1 MNKYFKKSHIK
12 NGAVVILRNYQ
23 SYLKVDDTLLCLDMS
38 GYYKVLSDYDK
49 KLCHKK
55 YDLADI
61 MKILNPRKNY
71 FHETACNCALEN
83 LESCIKGYSDWTW
96 ERKEE
101 NE

>member
-12 NGAVVILRNYQ
+12 NGAVVILRDNA
-23 SYLKVDDTLLCLDMS
+23 SYLKVDDTLLRLDME
-38 GYYKVLSDYDK
+38 GYFKLLSDYDK

-55 YDLADI
+55 YDLCDI

-71 FHETACNCALEN
+71 FYETACNCALED
-83 LESCIKGYSDWTW
+83 LESCIKGYGDWTW